1 MIYNY
6 ETVRVLNEM
15 KLKVTKAG
23 VLIPKEF
30 LGELEE
36 VELIQEQDKITIAV
50 VKSSSSIWQLGRNP
64 VECDV
69 TDLGSNH
76 DAYLSDR

>member
-6 ETVRVLNEM
+6 EIVWALDEM
-15 KLKVTKAG
+15 KLKVTEAG

-36 VELIQEQDKITIAV
+36 VELIQEQGKITIAV
-50 VKSSSSIWQLGRNP
+50 VKSSPSIWQLGQNP

-69 TDLGSNH
+69 TDLAVNH
-76 DAYLSDR
+76 DAYLTDR

>member
-1 MIYNY
+1 
-6 ETVRVLNEM
+6 M
-15 KLKVTKAG
+15 KLKVTEAG

-69 TDLGSNH
+69 TDRSNTRPNSIG
-76 DAYLSDR
+76 YLWG

>member
-1 MIYNY
+1 
-6 ETVRVLNEM
+6 M
-15 KLKVTKAG
+15 KLKVTAAG

-36 VELIQEQDKITIAV
+36 VEIIQEQGKITITT
-50 VKSSSSIWQLGRNP
+50 VKPSPSIWKLGTNP

-69 TDLGSNH
+69 NDLGINH
-76 DAYLSDR
+76 DAYLTS